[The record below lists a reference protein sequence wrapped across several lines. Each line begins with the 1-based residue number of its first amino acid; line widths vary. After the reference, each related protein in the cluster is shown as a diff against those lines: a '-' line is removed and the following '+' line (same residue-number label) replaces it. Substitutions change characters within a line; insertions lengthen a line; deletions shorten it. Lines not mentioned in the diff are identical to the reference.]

1 MRVAV
6 ALAVAASL
14 GATAS
19 AGGSIFVV
27 DDVRPALRVD
37 ARGTAEISWHGQSVI
52 VPAKGQLTHG
62 GSLAG
67 ADVSKPASVRG
78 LTLALV
84 TRRTPDGTLW
94 ALQSWQ
100 VEPGGPSEVH
110 LARWKGAPTG
120 LALSSDGGRVT
131 GSATFQGKPVTGT
144 TSTLEGKHLR
154 IYVYLDCFA
163 CPAAHGARWARM
175 LGVAPKPDG
184 TFAVLI
190 RPEWLAKRYRATVA
204 GPNIGTTFA
213 PDARV
218 VLRS

>member
-1 MRVAV
+1 MRVAA

-19 AGGSIFVV
+19 AGGSIFIVN
-27 DDVRPALRVD
+27 DVRPALRID
-37 ARGTAEISWHGQSVI
+37 ARGTAEVSWNGQTVI

-62 GSLAG
+62 GSLPG
-67 ADVSKPASVRG
+67 ADVSKSATVPG
-78 LTLALV
+78 LSLALV
-84 TRRTPDGTLW
+84 ARRTPDGTFW

-100 VEPGGPSEVH
+100 VEPGGPTEVH
-110 LARWKGAPTG
+110 LARWKGAPTR
-120 LALSSDGGRVT
+120 LALSSDRVRVT
-131 GSATFQGKPVTGT
+131 GSATFQGKPVSGT
-144 TSTLEGKHLR
+144 TFTLEGKHPR
-154 IYVYLDCFA
+154 IYVFLDCFA
-163 CPAAHGARWARM
+163 CPAAHGAKWTRM

-204 GPNIGTTFA
+204 GPNVGTTFA